1 MVFRRALLFLSSLL
15 LVLYALVLLNG
26 QGDGR
31 LLLSDYWVP
40 RRSQLP
46 GLAPP
51 STTRH
56 LKLNDSVLEQLAKV
70 DALAE
75 QMEKE
80 SAEQPNTNLKD
91 PAVTP
96 ELKGKET
103 KNEKEAD
110 ANDVEVKA
118 PEQRRVAPVQM
129 LEFGEE
135 GYVQLERF
143 NEHLRN
149 ILASGEEVRILHFG
163 DSQID

>member
-80 SAEQPNTNLKD
+80 SAEQPNIAPTRKRRRLTALK
-91 PAVTP
+91 
-96 ELKGKET
+96 LRL
-103 KNEKEAD
+103 
-110 ANDVEVKA
+110 
-118 PEQRRVAPVQM
+118 RRQSSNV
-129 LEFGEE
+129 
-135 GYVQLERF
+135 
-143 NEHLRN
+143 
-149 ILASGEEVRILHFG
+149 
-163 DSQID
+163 